1 MEIKIISLDAMNTL
15 IRQIEHTEVIYA
27 RFAEK
32 LGVLPRMSTPE
43 MQGTI
48 LNFPT
53 CNFWYL
59 LTTKNRLWHDLL

>member
-1 MEIKIISLDAMNTL
+1 MNTL

-53 CNFWYL
+53 CNF
-59 LTTKNRLWHDLL
+59 